1 MALAFRVMAQ
11 SILLVTVGPLKAFS
25 GKKGSIVSVIQ
36 EFEANKHSLFRSFA
50 FMIIGFLSSILGF
63 IYIGLRNLP
72 VAFQNTIASCFLG
85 FMFLLYYKSYHSYK
99 MFEHVVDN
107 KNIFLFTLEIL
118 KSLLDIRLWMYTP
131 DSLKTT
137 HFANVNDQLKNLVI
151 NIKNE
156 NKITL
161 IATGFMQKKPVGQQM
176 KIWKERFFILIEN
189 EWGNLELFYYKDE
202 YAFISDPGIIILIS
216 YYYFINLIPII
227 EHPIKERPIQLNNY
241 EINIVRISKAKVD
254 TTILFEL
261 KPAKDKIIERIWI
274 LEVGD
279 KEPIWKLICKNYG
292 ISDIDEYLKN
302 QNNSNTNIQN
312 LETNHDPNPNQNS
325 TRNPL
330 LVPRQGLH
338 HRV

>member
-1 MALAFRVMAQ
+1 MQYYSSFYLTFGGKAAILGGFSFAAITQINFNNFCNPLAEGQTFYPGGGSAAPTPAPTRDFVTIITNEVNSCQGKNAVFYITVQDLFWIAQAVTMALAFRVMAQ

-72 VAFQNTIASCFLG
+72 VLFQYIIASCFLG

-118 KSLLDIRLWMYTP
+118 KSLLDIRLWIYTP

-137 HFANVNDQLKNLVI
+137 HFANVNDQLKNLEI

-161 IATGFMQKKPVGQQM
+161 KATGFMQKKPVGQQM

-202 YAFISDPGIIILIS
+202 YAFISDPGIL
-216 YYYFINLIPII
+216 
-227 EHPIKERPIQLNNY
+227 
-241 EINIVRISKAKVD
+241 
-254 TTILFEL
+254 LF
-261 KPAKDKIIERIWI
+261 
-274 LEVGD
+274 
-279 KEPIWKLICKNYG
+279 
-292 ISDIDEYLKN
+292 
-302 QNNSNTNIQN
+302 
-312 LETNHDPNPNQNS
+312 
-325 TRNPL
+325 
-330 LVPRQGLH
+330 
-338 HRV
+338 